1 MAAKKIKRR
10 RKNRNKANEII
21 GVLLIAFGI
30 LSVIAVYMN
39 LNSVFGNGIK
49 NIVFGLFGVMG
60 YVIPII
66 LIAVGVLVIAARK
79 KNANPGKLL
88 LIVLVLFFVTSLFHI
103 MIAQQIGV
111 DNGFVNYEKG
121 SYEIGIT
128 DFAGG
133 GLVGSL
139 LVYPSVM
146 YLGAPGSYIAL
157 ITAIVVCV
165 IALTNLS
172 IKRMGEE
179 IGHAVRN
186 KYDDYKA
193 WADENRRNRE
203 DADLY
208 VEDLVEATND
218 RSFEEN
224 PFDIKLETGPNEIKL
239 SRLYKNKKKDD
250 EQALEDFNIFS
261 KDIEIDGQDIAED
274 DEFKKIF
281 GADVSEIEFGEDA
294 SSRPVSKKRQVGEQT
309 KEKTPPAQTA
319 EEFETITDPPEYF
332 KPPINLLAPPKGS
345 TVKVKSADIR
355 KNADMLESTLLSFG
369 IDAKVVSVSRGP
381 VVTRYELQPAP
392 GVKVSRIVN
401 LADDIALNFAVAGVR
416 IEAPIPGK
424 AAVGIEVPNQEV
436 LFVPIRELLGTEKFK
451 SIKSPV
457 TFALGKDIAGENV
470 YADISKMPHMLIAG
484 ATGSGKSVCVNSLIV
499 SILYKATPKDVRMIM
514 IDPKVVELNIFNNIP
529 HLLAPVVTDPKKAA
543 SSITWVVN
551 EMTMRYRMFAAKGVK
566 DLGRYNTMVQKDGG
580 EKMPSILVIIDE
592 LADLMMVSAKEVEDS
607 VCRIAQLGRACG
619 IHLVIA
625 TQRPS
630 VDVITGLIKANI
642 PSRIAFAVSSQVDS
656 RTILDISGAEKLL
669 GQGDMLY
676 YPSGA
681 PKPIR
686 LQGCY
691 ITDKE
696 VEAVTNFLKNNIPSE
711 YDEKAMEGMSKEY
724 TNPIAGEEE
733 TDELLQKAVEM
744 VVDYEQASISMLQ
757 RRLRVG
763 YARAARLIDEMEVRG
778 IVSGFEGSKPRQ
790 VLITKQD
797 YYKLFDI
804 QAEDDT

>member
-1 MAAKKIKRR
+1 MAAKKIRRR

-21 GVLLIAFGI
+21 GVLLIALGV
-30 LSVIAVYMN
+30 LSVIAVYLN
-39 LNSVFGNGIK
+39 LNSVFGNGMK
-49 NIVFGLFGVMG
+49 NIVFGLFGAVGFAM
-60 YVIPII
+60 PAI

-88 LIVLVLFFVTSLFHI
+88 LIVLVLFFVMSLFHVA
-103 MIAQQIGV
+103 IAQQIGV
-111 DNGFVNYEKG
+111 GNGFMNYESA
-121 SYEIGIT
+121 SYEVGTT
-128 DFAGG
+128 DLAGG
-133 GLVGSL
+133 GVVGSL
-139 LVYPSVM
+139 LVYLSVL
-146 YLGAPGSYIAL
+146 YLGVPGSYIVL
-157 ITAIVVCV
+157 LTAIVVCV

-172 IKRMGEE
+172 IKRMGEG

-193 WADENRRNRE
+193 WAEENKRNRQNS
-203 DADLY
+203 DLY
-208 VEDLVEATND
+208 VEDLVEAEND
-218 RSFEEN
+218 HSFEEN
-224 PFDIKLETGPNEIKL
+224 PFDIRLETGPNEIKL
-239 SRLYKNKKKDD
+239 SRLYKNRKKDD
-250 EQALEDFNIFS
+250 RGSSENFDIYS
-261 KDIEIDGQDIAED
+261 KDIEIDETLGKEED
-274 DEFKKIF
+274 EYKKIF
-281 GADVSEIEFGEDA
+281 ASDPEINFHEEPSPRSSEKRRLAVEQEPA
-294 SSRPVSKKRQVGEQT
+294 SQASQST
-309 KEKTPPAQTA
+309 S
-319 EEFETITDPPEYF
+319 EFETITEPPEYY
-332 KPPINLLAPPKGS
+332 KPPLSLLAPPKS
-345 TVKVKSADIR
+345 NAVKMKSVDIR
-355 KNADMLESTLLSFG
+355 KNAEMLESTLSSFG

-401 LADDIALNFAVAGVR
+401 LSDDIALNFAVAGVR

-436 LFVPIRELLGTEKFK
+436 FFVPIRELLGTEKFK

-457 TFALGKDIAGENV
+457 SFALGKDIAGENI
-470 YADISKMPHMLIAG
+470 YADIAKMPHLLIAG

-543 SSITWVVN
+543 SSINWVVN
-551 EMTMRYRMFAAKGVK
+551 EMTMRYRMFAAKGAK
-566 DLGRYNTMVQKDGG
+566 DLHRYNAAMEKDGG
-580 EKMPSILVIIDE
+580 EKLPSILVIIDE
-592 LADLMMVSAKEVEDS
+592 LADLMMVSAKEVEDA

-681 PKPIR
+681 PKPLR

-696 VEAVTNFLKNNIPSE
+696 VEAVTNFLKNNTSSD
-711 YDEKAMEGMSKEY
+711 YDEKVVEGISKEY
-724 TNPIAGEEE
+724 ANPIAGEDE
-733 TDELLQKAVEM
+733 TDDLLQKAVEM

-757 RRLRVG
+757 RRLRIG

-790 VLITKQD
+790 VLINKDD
-797 YYKLFDI
+797 YNKLFNI
-804 QAEDDT
+804 QAEEDD

>member
-1 MAAKKIKRR
+1 MAAKKIRRR
-10 RKNRNKANEII
+10 RKNRNKTNEII
-21 GVLLIAFGI
+21 GVLLIALGA
-30 LSVIAVYMN
+30 LSVIAVYLN
-39 LNSVFGNGIK
+39 LDSVFGAGIK
-49 NIVFGLFGVMG
+49 NIIFGLFGAVG
-60 YVIPII
+60 FVIPII

-88 LIVLVLFFVTSLFHI
+88 LIVLVLFFVMSLFHI
-103 MIAQQIGV
+103 DIAGRIGV
-111 DNGFVNYEKG
+111 DGGFSDYVAA
-121 SYEIGIT
+121 SFEIGTT
-128 DFAGG
+128 DFSGG
-133 GLVGSL
+133 GAIGSL
-139 LVYPSVM
+139 PVFPSVY
-146 YLGAPGSYIAL
+146 YLGVPGSYIVM
-157 ITAIVVCV
+157 ITAIVLCV

-172 IKRMGEE
+172 IKRMGAG
-179 IGHAVRN
+179 IGNAVRS
-186 KYDDYKA
+186 KYDDYRA
-193 WADENRRNRE
+193 WAEENRRTRQE
-203 DADLY
+203 ADLY
-208 VEDLVEATND
+208 VEDLVESEND
-218 RSFEEN
+218 SSFEEN
-224 PFDIKLETGPNEIKL
+224 PFDIRLETGPNEIKL
-239 SRLYKNKKKDD
+239 SRLYKNRKNDD
-250 EQALEDFNIFS
+250 ADTAEGFDSFS
-261 KDIEIDGQDIAED
+261 KDISIDEESDNLED
-274 DEFKKIF
+274 DFKKIF
-281 GADVSEIEFGEDA
+281 SGSDIEFSED
-294 SSRPVSKKRQVGEQT
+294 SGDTQREKRRLVGDET
-309 KEKTPPAQTA
+309 GKMPETDG
-319 EEFETITDPPEYF
+319 FETIVEPPEYF
-332 KPPINLLAPPKGS
+332 KPPISLLAPPKGNAARGKS
-345 TVKVKSADIR
+345 TDIK
-355 KNADMLESTLLSFG
+355 KNAEMLENTLSSFG
-369 IDAKVVSVSRGP
+369 IVAKVVSVSRGP

-436 LFVPIRELLGTEKFK
+436 FFVPIRELLGTEKFK
-451 SIKSPV
+451 RMKSHIS
-457 TFALGKDIAGENV
+457 FSLGKDIGGENI
-470 YADISKMPHMLIAG
+470 YADIAKMPHLLIAG

-499 SILYKATPKDVRMIM
+499 SILYKSTPREVRMIM
-514 IDPKVVELNIFNNIP
+514 IDPKVVELNVFNNIP

-543 SSITWVVN
+543 SSLNWVVN
-551 EMTMRYRMFAAKGVK
+551 EITMRYRMFAPKGAK
-566 DLGRYNTMVQKDGG
+566 DLHRYNSVI
-580 EKMPSILVIIDE
+580 EKEGKEPLPSILVIIDE
-592 LADLMMVSAKEVEDS
+592 LADLMMVSAKEVEDMI
-607 VCRIAQLGRACG
+607 CRIAQLGRACG

-656 RTILDISGAEKLL
+656 RTILDIAGAEKLL

-681 PKPIR
+681 PKPMR

-711 YDEKAMEGMSKEY
+711 YDEKVVEGISKEY
-724 TNPIAGEEE
+724 ASPIAGEEE

-797 YYKLFDI
+797 YEKLFNI
-804 QAEDDT
+804 QAEGDS